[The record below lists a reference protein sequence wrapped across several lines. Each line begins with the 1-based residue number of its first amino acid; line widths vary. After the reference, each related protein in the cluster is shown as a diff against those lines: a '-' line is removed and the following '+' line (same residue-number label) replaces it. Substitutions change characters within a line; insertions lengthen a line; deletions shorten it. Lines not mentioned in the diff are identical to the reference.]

1 MNTMKNNQKIKND
14 NKTIKNKSQT
24 IENNKQVTKK
34 GSSFQ
39 EKETLGVLF
48 SGGKDSVYALYL
60 EKKKGNKIACLIS
73 IYSENK
79 ESYMFHTPSIKRVE
93 SQANVLGIPLEITTT
108 KGEKEE
114 ELKDLENAIANAKE
128 KYALTGI
135 VTGALASV
143 YQASRIKKIC
153 DELGLKSI
161 NPLWQ
166 KDQFELLNELIK
178 NNFEVILTG
187 VFAYPLDKSWLL
199 RKIDNKFI
207 EDMRHLYDK
216 YKVNPAG
223 EGGEF
228 ESFVINCPL
237 FKRKLLI
244 YPGEIFGS
252 KHSYSMEILVE

>member
-1 MNTMKNNQKIKND
+1 MNNTLN
-14 NKTIKNKSQT
+14 SQT
-24 IENNKQVTKK
+24 TKLT
-34 GSSFQ
+34 GSFHQ
-39 EKETLGVLF
+39 KEILGVLF

-73 IYSENK
+73 IYSQNK
-79 ESYMFHTPSIKRVE
+79 ESYMFHTPSITRVE
-93 SQANVLGIPLEITTT
+93 AQAEVLDIPLEITKT

-114 ELKDLENAIANAKE
+114 ELKDLEHAIAKAKE

-153 DELGLKSI
+153 DRLDLKSI
-161 NPLWQ
+161 NPIWQ
-166 KDQFELLNELIK
+166 KDQFELLKELID

-187 VFAYPLDKSWLL
+187 VFAYPLDKTWLL
-199 RKIDNKFI
+199 RRIDAKFI
-207 EDMRHLYDK
+207 EEMKDLHQK

-228 ESFVINCPL
+228 ESFVVNCPI
-237 FKRKLLI
+237 FKRKLI
-244 YPGEIFGS
+244 ISPGETTGC
-252 KHSYSMEILVE
+252 KNSYSMEILVR